1 MKNAAREAVL
11 VYGKPREAPT
21 KVSCEA
27 GSFYSNLGIILTK
40 EDAASAMIKL
50 AVDIPVSW
58 VRKDPWTLINSLD
71 SRSLKTAGTRRAEDL
86 GLVSEEKPL
95 WMT

>member
-1 MKNAAREAVL
+1 
-11 VYGKPREAPT
+11 
-21 KVSCEA
+21 
-27 GSFYSNLGIILTK
+27 
-40 EDAASAMIKL
+40 MIKL

-86 GLVSEEKPL
+86 GLVLEEKPL